1 MIRAVVDT
9 NVLISGLFWEG
20 TPKKCLDKYRFE
32 NIYQIIFSPEA
43 IHEFRQKLLYKFRL
57 ESTIVNR
64 WVKEITLYAELVI
77 PRYITKIC
85 RDAKDNMI
93 LDTAKAGR
101 ADYIVSGDKDL
112 LVLKVFNKNIKIVSP
127 ADFLAVLDRRNISK
141 IEGS

>member
-32 NIYQIIFSPEA
+32 NTYQIIFSPE
-43 IHEFRQKLLYKFRL
+43 IVHEFRQKLLYKFRL
-57 ESTIVNR
+57 EQVMINQ
-64 WVKEITLYAELVI
+64 WVKEIILYAEHVV
-77 PRYITKIC
+77 PRYTTKIC

-93 LDTAKAGR
+93 LDTAIAGK

-112 LVLKVFNKNIKIVSP
+112 LVLEVFNKNIKIVSP
-127 ADFLAVLDRRNISK
+127 VDFLAILNK
-141 IEGS
+141 IN